1 MEEEDDDDDS
11 DENNDVLKSVFSFAR
26 QHIVSPLRK

>member
-1 MEEEDDDDDS
+1 MEEDDDDD
-11 DENNDVLKSVFSFAR
+11 DENNDILKNVFSFAR